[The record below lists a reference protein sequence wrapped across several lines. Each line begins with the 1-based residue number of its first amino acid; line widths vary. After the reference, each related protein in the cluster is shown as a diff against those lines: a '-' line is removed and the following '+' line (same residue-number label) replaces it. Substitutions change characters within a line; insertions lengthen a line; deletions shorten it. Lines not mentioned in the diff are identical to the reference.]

1 MRDRLEAA
9 VREQIKLNHW
19 KSLNYL
25 PLSPETRVFF
35 FFWGGG
41 GQWEESVEDEGEG
54 NIRC

>member
-19 KSLNYL
+19 ESLNYL
-25 PLSPETRVFF
+25 PLSPETRAFF
-35 FFWGGG
+35 FFWGG